1 MINNR
6 TYDELGQQ
14 QQQQKNE
21 MTGIIVVMSEVIYC
35 TNLVFILPVTT
46 VY

>member
-1 MINNR
+1 MNLDNNNNN
-6 TYDELGQQ
+6 
-14 QQQQKNE
+14 KNE
-21 MTGIIVVMSEVIYC
+21 MTGIVVVMSEVIYC